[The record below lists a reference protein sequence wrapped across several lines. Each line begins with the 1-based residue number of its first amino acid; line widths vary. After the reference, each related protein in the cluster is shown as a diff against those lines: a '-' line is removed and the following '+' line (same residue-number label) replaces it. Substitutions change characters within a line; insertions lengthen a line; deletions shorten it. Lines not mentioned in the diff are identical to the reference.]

1 MDHQNISLK
10 ETEVRFEN
18 KRHNIIPGIMICLAL
33 AVPSWFLGG
42 AFPIIG
48 GPVFAIIIGI
58 AVSVFFPGLVFRKFS
73 GAITFEH
80 GVKYT
85 SKKLLQYSIVLLGFG
100 LNFYS
105 VIKVGGQTLVIM
117 LFTLSLAFLVAF
129 FMGKALKLSG
139 DTSTLI
145 GVGTAICGASAIA
158 ATAPAIR
165 AKDEDIS
172 QAISTIFLF
181 NIIAVFI
188 FPALGRIMHLND
200 IGFGMWS
207 GTAITDT
214 SSVVAAGMSWS
225 SAAGNNTALEFATI
239 VKLTRALMIVPVA
252 LVLAF
257 YTARK
262 REHTGGGNFSFV
274 KVFPWFVIFFVAA
287 AVINTFAGI
296 NAHVSSVLTDIG
308 KFMIIMAM
316 GAIGLNTNLKK
327 LVSNGV
333 KPILLGASC
342 WIALSVVS
350 LLVK

>member
-1 MDHQNISLK
+1 MSHQNMPLK
-10 ETEVRFEN
+10 EAEVRLEH
-18 KRHNIIPGIMICLAL
+18 KWYHIVPGIMICLAL
-33 AVPSWFLGG
+33 ALPSWFLGS
-42 AFPIIG
+42 AFPVIG
-48 GPVFAIIIGI
+48 GPVFAIITGI
-58 AVSVFFPGLVFRKFS
+58 AISMFFPGLTARRFNKV
-73 GAITFEH
+73 ATFEH
-80 GVKYT
+80 GIKYT

-105 VIKVGGQTLVIM
+105 IIKVGGQTMVIM
-117 LFTLSLAFLVAF
+117 MFTLSLAFLVAF
-129 FMGKALKLSG
+129 FIGKALKLSG

-158 ATAPAIR
+158 ATAPVIR

-188 FPALGRIMHLND
+188 FPVLGRMMHLSD

-225 SAAGNNTALEFATI
+225 NASGSNTALQFATI

-252 LVLAF
+252 LALAV

-274 KVFPWFVIFFVAA
+274 KVFPWFVVFFVAA

-296 NAHVSSVLTDIG
+296 TAHVSSELTDIG